1 MLIIPA
7 IDLKQ
12 GKVVRLWKGDFQKAT
27 VYADDALKVAR
38 RWKEEGAERIHIV
51 DLDGAKTGTPANLG
65 IAQEIAKM
73 GMVVQFG
80 GGIRDKEIFKKA
92 ITAGIPYLILAS
104 GIRNRDFFDWAVENY
119 LERII
124 VSIDVFQQR
133 VYLQGWQR
141 KSELDI
147 GEVSKFLKEARIKR
161 VIWTNI
167 ERDGTLEGID
177 IAALRGVLE
186 AIGLPLIIAGG
197 VSSLEDIKKLKG
209 LNCPNLEGLIIGR
222 ALYEGRFDLKEAI
235 KIANSKSQIPNHK

>member
-12 GKVVRLWKGDFQKAT
+12 GKVVRLWKGDFQKTT
-27 VYADDALKVAR
+27 VYAGDALKVAR

-51 DLDGAKTGTPANLG
+51 DLDGAKTGTPANLE
-65 IAQEIAKM
+65 IVQEIVKM

-80 GGIRDKEIFKKA
+80 GGIRDREIFKKA
-92 ITAGIPYLILAS
+92 ITAGIPYL
-104 GIRNRDFFDWAVENY
+104 
-119 LERII
+119 
-124 VSIDVFQQR
+124 
-133 VYLQGWQR
+133 R
-141 KSELDI
+141 KSEWDI

-177 IAALRGVLE
+177 IVALRGTLE

-197 VSSLEDIKKLKG
+197 VSSLEDIKKLKE
-209 LNCPNLEGLIIGR
+209 LNSPNLEGLIIGR
-222 ALYEGRFDLKEAI
+222 ALYEGRFSLREAI
-235 KIANSKSQIPNHK
+235 RTMEGSLP